1 MMKRRVVVTGLG
13 VLSPNGIGK
22 EAFWENTV
30 SGRSGVRRVTDYDVS
45 QFRSQIAAQVADFDP
60 FAFGLSR
67 EEVERMDRYVQ
78 FAVAGV
84 EDAVADA
91 RFLFGDEVRERMG
104 VCLANAICGT
114 RYMDEE
120 FLRVTNGGK
129 DPIDPRKVRPHLY
142 DAAMFNTPSSEI
154 AARYQLK
161 GICATVSTGCT
172 AGTDAVGVAY
182 EVIQD
187 GLADIMIT
195 GASEAPLCPIT
206 FASFDV
212 LNVISAR
219 NDEPEKASRPFDK
232 ERDGF
237 VLSEGCG
244 LLVLEEL
251 GHALSRGA
259 HIYCEINGFGT
270 CCNAY
275 HMTDLPADGDS
286 MVPSINLALNDAG
299 LLPEDIGYINAHGS
313 STKQNDVFETNA
325 YKKVFGRRAYEIP
338 TSSLK
343 SMIGHPLAAAN
354 SIELVAGALTFETD
368 ILPPT
373 INQEVSDPACDLDYV
388 ANKAREKRVDYI
400 LKTSSGFS
408 GVHSSMILSRWN
420 SN

>member
-1 MMKRRVVVTGLG
+1 MMARRVVITGIG
-13 VLSPNGIGK
+13 IISPNGIGK
-22 EAFWENTV
+22 KTFWENTI
-30 SGRSGVRRVTDYDVS
+30 SGKSGVRRVSDYDVS
-45 QFRSQIAAQVADFDP
+45 QFRSQIAAHVDDFDP
-60 FAFGLSR
+60 FSFGMDE

-78 FAVAGV
+78 FAVAGTS
-84 EDAVADA
+84 EAIADSGFVFNDGL
-91 RFLFGDEVRERMG
+91 RDNTG

-142 DAAMFNTPSSEI
+142 DASMFNTPSSEI
-154 AARYQLK
+154 AARYQLRN
-161 GICATVSTGCT
+161 ICATVSTGCT
-172 AGTDAVGVAY
+172 AGTDAVAVAY

-219 NDEPEKASRPFDK
+219 NSDPEKASRPFDK

-244 LLVLEEL
+244 VLILEEL
-251 GHALSRGA
+251 GHALNRGA

-275 HMTDLPADGDS
+275 HMTDLPSNGDS
-286 MVPSINLALNDAG
+286 MVPSIKVALGEARLLADKI
-299 LLPEDIGYINAHGS
+299 DYINAHGS

-368 ILPPT
+368 VLPPT
-373 INQEVSDPACDLDYV
+373 INQEFPDPECDLDYV
-388 ANKAREKRVDYI
+388 ANRAREKRVNYI

-408 GVHSSMILSRWN
+408 GVHSSLILSRWN
-420 SN
+420 AN

>member
-13 VLSPNGIGK
+13 IISPNGIGK

-78 FAVAGV
+78 FAVAGA

-161 GICATVSTGCT
+161 SICATVSTGCT
-172 AGTDAVGVAY
+172 AGTDAVGLAY

-187 GLADIMIT
+187 GLVDVMIT

-244 LLVLEEL
+244 ILVLEEL

-275 HMTDLPADGDS
+275 HMTDLPAGGDS
-286 MVPSINLALNDAG
+286 MAHSINLALNDAG

>member
-78 FAVAGV
+78 FAVAGA
-84 EDAVADA
+84 EAAVADA

-129 DPIDPRKVRPHLY
+129 DPIDPSKVRPHLY
-142 DAAMFNTPSSEI
+142 DASMFNTPSSEI

-161 GICATVSTGCT
+161 SICATISTGCT

-187 GLADIMIT
+187 GLADVMIT

-206 FASFDV
+206 VASFDV

-219 NDEPEKASRPFDK
+219 NDEPERASRPFDK

-237 VLSEGCG
+237 VLSEGCSI
-244 LLVLEEL
+244 LILEEL

-338 TSSLK
+338 VSSLK
-343 SMIGHPLAAAN
+343 SMVGHPLAAAN

>member
-13 VLSPNGIGK
+13 VISPNGIGK
-22 EAFWENTV
+22 EAFWENTI

-78 FAVAGV
+78 FAVAGA
-84 EDAVADA
+84 EAAVADA
-91 RFLFGDEVRERMG
+91 GFLFGDEARERTG
-104 VCLANAICGT
+104 VCLANAIGGT

-129 DPIDPRKVRPHLY
+129 DPIDPRKVSPHLY

-161 GICATVSTGCT
+161 SICATISTGCT

-187 GLADIMIT
+187 GLADVMIT

-219 NDEPEKASRPFDK
+219 NEEPEKASRPFDK

-244 LLVLEEL
+244 ILVLEEL

-259 HIYCEINGFGT
+259 HIYCEITGFGT

-275 HMTDLPADGDS
+275 HMTDLPDGGDS
-286 MVPSINLALNDAG
+286 MVHSINLALNDAG
-299 LLPEDIGYINAHGS
+299 LLPENIGYINAHGS

-343 SMIGHPLAAAN
+343 SMVGHPLAAAN

-368 ILPPT
+368 MLLPT
-373 INQEVSDPACDLDYV
+373 INQEVSDPSCDLDYV
-388 ANKAREKRVDYI
+388 ANKTREKRVDYI

-408 GVHSSMILSRWN
+408 GVHSSMVLSRWN

>member
-1 MMKRRVVVTGLG
+1 MTKRRVVVTGLG
-13 VLSPNGIGK
+13 VISPNGIGK
-22 EAFWENTV
+22 EAFWENTI

-84 EDAVADA
+84 EAAVADA
-91 RFLFGDEVRERMG
+91 GFLFGDEVRERTG

-129 DPIDPRKVRPHLY
+129 DPIDPRKVSPHLY

-161 GICATVSTGCT
+161 SICATISTGCT

-187 GLADIMIT
+187 GLADVMIT

-219 NDEPEKASRPFDK
+219 NEEPEKASRPFDK

-244 LLVLEEL
+244 ILVLEEL

-275 HMTDLPADGDS
+275 HMTDLPDGGDS

-299 LLPEDIGYINAHGS
+299 LLPENIGYINAHGS

-325 YKKVFGRRAYEIP
+325 YKKVFGKRAYEIP

-343 SMIGHPLAAAN
+343 SMVGHPLAAAN

-368 ILPPT
+368 MLLPT
-373 INQEVSDPACDLDYV
+373 INQEVSDPSCDLDYV

-408 GVHSSMILSRWN
+408 GVHSSIILSRWN